1 MYLISS
7 FLSMPIGDLFGFN
20 ACLALFVVIGCFIV
34 CFCLSL
40 FIYLFV
46 LEGAGGKVQRCLF
59 IYFLFLVFKELR
71 TSKLVFISFSKVE
84 SFKKIDKAVQFVGLN
99 S

>member
-40 FIYLFV
+40 FICFGGGRGGRFKDAYLFI
-46 LEGAGGKVQRCLF
+46 F
-59 IYFLFLVFKELR
+59 YFWYLK
-71 TSKLVFISFSKVE
+71 S
-84 SFKKIDKAVQFVGLN
+84 
-99 S
+99 

>member
-1 MYLISS
+1 MYFISS

-40 FIYLFV
+40 FIYFI
-46 LEGAGGKVQRCLF
+46 LEGAGGEGSKMLIYLF
-59 IYFLFLVFKELR
+59 SIFG
-71 TSKLVFISFSKVE
+71 I
-84 SFKKIDKAVQFVGLN
+84 
-99 S
+99 

>member
-46 LEGAGGKVQRCLF
+46 LEGAGGEGSKMLIYLF
-59 IYFLFLVFKELR
+59 SIFG
-71 TSKLVFISFSKVE
+71 I
-84 SFKKIDKAVQFVGLN
+84 
-99 S
+99 